1 MVESTCFHCGEVLT
15 GTEPW
20 FVTIED
26 APHRVCCP
34 GCKAVAELIADTG
47 LADFY
52 RFRTLPAN
60 RPKGGVAAEAPDQPW
75 RPFDRPDM
83 LDAVSAPTD
92 DGLRTCTMLVEGVR
106 CAACGW
112 LIERSLEQVPG
123 VREIR
128 VNPATARA
136 RLVWEPGVL
145 PLSGALGVLSRLGY
159 QPHPGS
165 AGAADMALRERRGAL
180 RRLGVAGIGMMQ
192 VMMYAVAMYVGAFQ
206 DMDAGL
212 ENLFRWV
219 SLLVATPVA
228 LYSGRPFFT
237 GAWRDIRAGRP
248 GMDVPVALAV
258 GAAWT
263 ASVLH
268 TLSGHGEV
276 YFDSVTMFVF
286 FLSLA
291 RYLEMSAR
299 HRAGDTQEALARLLP
314 EAARRRGPD
323 GAWESVALRE
333 LRPGDIV
340 SVRHG
345 ETLPADGRLSADGA
359 RLDESMLT
367 GESRPRLRQ
376 AGDSALAGSVNLG
389 DPVEF
394 EVERT
399 GADTLVSAIGRLLD
413 RAQAERTPI
422 AATADRIARWFVVGV
437 LSAAALT
444 WFAWNAIDPSR
455 AFEITLAVLV
465 VTCPCALSIA
475 TPAALTAAT
484 GYLARHG
491 LLVTRAGAIE
501 RLAHV
506 ERVIFD
512 KTGTLTLGQPR
523 ITDVET
529 RGELDAEGALGIA
542 AALEAESEHP
552 IARAFAIAQARGEA
566 TDVQVSPGLG
576 IEGRVA
582 GRRWRLGRP
591 DWVTNLAGA
600 SISEDTDA
608 CGDTNDAKE
617 QTVVWLASGDGLAAR
632 FSLADRLRAGARADV
647 AGLLELGIAA
657 EIASG
662 DSADAV
668 APMAAAVGI
677 RQWRAGMTPE
687 DKLALLRERQGGG
700 AAVAM
705 IGDGVNDAPVL
716 AGADVSVAMAGGTP
730 LAQTSADMV
739 LLGAAL
745 HPLGEGIQH
754 ARRTLRIVRQNLVW
768 AASYNAVAL
777 PLAATGFIAPWMAA
791 IGMSASSLLVV
802 LNALRL
808 SRKPKRPRLANPP
821 VITENA
827 GA

>member
-1 MVESTCFHCGEVLT
+1 VARSDCFHCGETLT

-20 FVTIED
+20 FIEID
-26 APHRVCCP
+26 GERHRVCCP
-34 GCKAVAELIADTG
+34 GCKAVGELIRESG

-52 RFRTLPAN
+52 RFRTMPAI
-60 RPKGGVAAEAPDQPW
+60 RPRDGAVDPAPDLPW
-75 RPFDRPDM
+75 QPFDRPEM
-83 LDAVSAPTD
+83 LETVSAPAGE
-92 DGLRTCTMLVEGVR
+92 GLRSCTMLVEGVR

-136 RLVWEPGVL
+136 RLVWEPGTL

-206 DMDAGL
+206 DMDPGL
-212 ENLFRWV
+212 EQLFRWV
-219 SLLVATPVA
+219 SLVVATPVA
-228 LYSGRPFFT
+228 LYAGRPFFT
-237 GAWRDIRAGRP
+237 GAWRDLRAGRP

-268 TLSGHGEV
+268 TIAGQGEI

-291 RYLEMSAR
+291 RYLEMGAR

-314 EAARRRGPD
+314 ESARRRRGD
-323 GAWESVALRE
+323 DWETVALRE
-333 LRPGDIV
+333 LKPGDIV
-340 SVRHG
+340 LVRYG
-345 ETLPADGRLSADGA
+345 ETLPADGRLQSREA

-367 GESRPRLRQ
+367 GESRPRRRRTGE
-376 AGDSALAGSVNLG
+376 AALAGSINLG
-389 DPVEF
+389 DPLEF
-394 EVERT
+394 AVERT
-399 GADTLVSAIGRLLD
+399 GGETLVSGIGRLLD
-413 RAQAERTPI
+413 RAQAERTPV
-422 AATADRIARWFVVGV
+422 AAAADRVARWFVIGV

-484 GYLARHG
+484 GFLARRG

-501 RLAHV
+501 RLAGV
-506 ERVIFD
+506 RRVIFD

-523 ITDVET
+523 ITSVET
-529 RGELDAEGALGIA
+529 PDGAGPERALGIA
-542 AALEAESEHP
+542 AALEAVSEHP
-552 IARAFAIAQARGEA
+552 IARAFSVAHPAAPA
-566 TDVQVSPGLG
+566 TGVTVHAGLG
-576 IEGRVA
+576 IEGSVA
-582 GRRWRLGRP
+582 GERWRLGRP
-591 DWVTNLAGA
+591 DWAAALCRRPAPHSAGDETIVCLAG
-600 SISEDTDA
+600 
-608 CGDTNDAKE
+608 E
-617 QTVVWLASGDGLAAR
+617 QEVAAVFR
-632 FSLADRLRAGARADV
+632 LADRLRSGARGQLGKLRDF
-647 AGLLELGIAA
+647 GLSL

-662 DSADAV
+662 DAPDAV
-668 APMAAAVGI
+668 APVAEAVNVDH
-677 RQWRAGMTPE
+677 WRAGMTPE
-687 DKLALLRERQGGG
+687 DKLALLRVRQQAGDP
-700 AAVAM
+700 VVM
-705 IGDGVNDAPVL
+705 VGDGVNDAPVL
-716 AGADVSVAMAGGTP
+716 AGADVSVAMAAGTP

-739 LLGAAL
+739 LLGDSLAPLAA
-745 HPLGEGIQH
+745 GVAQS
-754 ARRTLRIVRQNLVW
+754 RRTLRIIRQNLAW
-768 AASYNAVAL
+768 AAAYNTVAL

-808 SRKPKRPRLANPP
+808 SRAPAELSSPAPP
-821 VITENA
+821 VIAEGA